1 MKAVI
6 NGQIYIGEEDRSL
19 RSQIEDGMKED
30 VAHLR

>member
-1 MKAVI
+1 VKAIV
-6 NGQIYIGEEDRSL
+6 NGQICIGEEDRSL